1 MSCQIDQMANQVVL
15 NHFYKSNYLCALTLS
30 LNFKLQH
37 SKLTNCTTCDFQLM
51 MVFLSARA
59 LVFFWIATTQP
70 GESLAFEQAIFE
82 RNEQKYL
89 ANHVIETKQA
99 GSELECG
106 LHCIADK
113 SCTSINY
120 KTSGDGKG
128 RCELN
133 NKTSHVDDKIHDL
146 EFNHLAVIERVS
158 TIKHAQSWLLAWCG
172 VRPMHDIKDL
182 FKKFI
187 DIDLQVF
194 TNVS

>member
-1 MSCQIDQMANQVVL
+1 MANQVVPK
-15 NHFYKSNYLCALTLS
+15 NFYKSNYLYALTLS
-30 LNFKLQH
+30 SNFKLQH
-37 SKLTNCTTCDFQLM
+37 SKLTNRTTCTRDFQLM
-51 MVFLSARA
+51 MVFLRACA

-89 ANHVIETKQA
+89 ANHVVETKQA

-120 KTSGDGKG
+120 KTSGIGKG

-133 NKTSHVDDKIHDL
+133 DKTVEETSHVDDKIHDP

-158 TIKHAQSWLLAWCG
+158 
-172 VRPMHDIKDL
+172 
-182 FKKFI
+182 
-187 DIDLQVF
+187 
-194 TNVS
+194 NN